1 MDKIILGI
9 LMLHRMTA
17 YEIRNVIKSNFKSM
31 CSDSLGSIQAA
42 LKKLLRL
49 EMVTFEELVE
59 KGVNKKRYAI
69 TDIGQKA
76 LIEWIKIPID
86 ISKTK
91 NIDAGKLLFM
101 GYLPKEERKKL
112 IDKIILSLEGEYTA
126 LKKVKES
133 IQVEDERTALTNYLL
148 SDREY
153 QERIRNLN
161 RESDIS
167 ENIKE
172 ISKFTLATLD
182 YGIDI
187 SAFNIEW
194 FKKLKEKIFMEYKKE
209 DE

>member
-17 YEIRNVIKSNFKSM
+17 YELRNVIRNNFKSM

-42 LKKLLRL
+42 LKKLFMS

-76 LIEWIKIPID
+76 LIKWIRVPID

-91 NIDAGKLLFM
+91 NLDIGKLLFM
-101 GYLPKEERKKL
+101 GYVSENEQKNL
-112 IDKIILSLEGEYTA
+112 IDKIIDSLEEEYTA
-126 LKKVKES
+126 LKKLRES
-133 IQVEDERTALTNYLL
+133 IHIEKERETLENRLL
-148 SDREY
+148 IDTEY
-153 QERIRNLN
+153 QERIKNLN
-161 RESDIS
+161 KENDIS

-187 SAFNIEW
+187 TAFNIEW
-194 FKKLKEKIFMEYKKE
+194 FKKLKKRV
-209 DE
+209 